1 MMRYAIA
8 LNAKHPLGVRLN
20 ALGHVAVGLAHLA
33 PAGSQRMRP
42 FEDAH
47 RLFVGLMSDDPL
59 IVLSARNG
67 QHLRQAHADAVAHGI
82 LHNVFVL
89 DMKDGEPEDQQ
100 RSVAGSPNSDLEY
113 VAFGCWG
120 EASHLREL
128 TRRFSLL
135 Q

>member
-1 MMRYAIA
+1 MRYAIA
-8 LNAKHPLGVRLN
+8 LNAKHELGVRLN

-33 PAGSQRMRP
+33 PAGGQRMRR
-42 FEDAH
+42 FADNS

-67 QHLRQAHADAVAHGI
+67 QHLRQAHAEALERNVV
-82 LHNVFVL
+82 HNVFVI
-89 DMKDGEPEDQQ
+89 DMKDGEPEAQQ
-100 RSVAGSPNSDLEY
+100 LSVSSALHTDLEY

-120 EASHLREL
+120 ETSALREL